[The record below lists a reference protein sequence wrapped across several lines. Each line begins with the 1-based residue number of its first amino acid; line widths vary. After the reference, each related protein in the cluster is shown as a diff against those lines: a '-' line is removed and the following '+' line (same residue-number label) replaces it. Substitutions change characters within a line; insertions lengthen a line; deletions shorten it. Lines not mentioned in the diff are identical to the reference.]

1 MTMMAVERDP
11 AGAAGSGSPPAG
23 GRGETPQPAPPLP
36 RDEAERAALSTVV
49 ESMGDG
55 LLVFDT
61 ERQLRYGNGRAA
73 QILGFSLA
81 SAIGASPQALLA
93 LLQPR
98 LADPQSV
105 VAAWKE
111 AVTRLGEHPR
121 FDVVLADGQDE
132 RTIEVSLFPIDTP
145 GRRRSG
151 LEIGVL
157 LRDVTLERR
166 LARAREEFTSMISH
180 EMRGPLTG
188 IVGYA
193 ELLANGKMAP
203 QQFQQCAQLILQE
216 SLRLATL
223 LDHVLDIE
231 RLEAGTLPFRPGPV
245 ALAPLVAEVFELYD
259 LRSPRHRLV
268 ADLSPDLPL
277 LWADRNQLRQ
287 VLENLVSNA
296 IKYSP
301 AGGEVRVQARPAGEL
316 VRISVS
322 DQGLGIPAA
331 ALPNLFRRFYR
342 VPGPE
347 RQAIGGTG
355 LGLAIVK
362 RIVEAHGGRIE
373 VSSTLGKGSTF
384 SFTIPAARSN
394 HKPVDGSG
402 SRPAEAR

>member
-11 AGAAGSGSPPAG
+11 AGAAGSVPPSAG
-23 GRGETPQPAPPLP
+23 GSGGASQPAPPLP

-61 ERQLRYGNGRAA
+61 EHRLRYGNERAA
-73 QILGFSLA
+73 QILGFSIA
-81 SAIGASPQALLA
+81 GAIGVSPQELLS
-93 LLQPR
+93 LLRPH
-98 LADPQSV
+98 LADPESV
-105 VAAWKE
+105 VAAWND
-111 AVTRLGEHPR
+111 AVTRLSEHPR
-121 FDVVLADGQDE
+121 FDAVLAGDE
-132 RTIEVSLFPIDTP
+132 GERAIEVSLFPIEMH
-145 GRRRSG
+145 GRRQPGG

-157 LRDVTLERR
+157 LRDVTMERR

-193 ELLANGKMAP
+193 ELMATGKMAP
-203 QQFQQCAQLILQE
+203 QQLQQCAQLILQE
-216 SLRLATL
+216 SLRLADL

-231 RLEAGTLPFRPGPV
+231 RLEAGTLPFRPKAV
-245 ALAPLVAEVFELYD
+245 SLAPLVAEVFELYD
-259 LRSPRHRLV
+259 LRSPKHRLV
-268 ADLSPDLPL
+268 ADLPADLPL

-287 VLENLVSNA
+287 VLENLISNA

-301 AGGEVRVQARPAGEL
+301 AGGEVRIQARPEGEM
-316 VRISVS
+316 VRISIS

-362 RIVEAHGGRIE
+362 RMVEVHGGRID
-373 VSSTLGKGSTF
+373 VSSNPGKGSTF
-384 SFTIPAARSN
+384 SFTIPVAHPDGA
-394 HKPVDGSG
+394 DGS
-402 SRPAEAR
+402 RQPVC

>member
-1 MTMMAVERDP
+1 MMAVERDP
-11 AGAAGSGSPPAG
+11 AGAAGSGSPSAG
-23 GRGETPQPAPPLP
+23 GRGEATQPASPLP
-36 RDEAERAALSTVV
+36 RDEAECAALSTVV

-61 ERQLRYGNGRAA
+61 EHRLRYGNERAA
-73 QILGFSLA
+73 RILGFSIA
-81 SAIGASPQALLA
+81 GAIGATPQALFS

-98 LADPQSV
+98 LAEPQSV
-105 VAAWKE
+105 VAAWE
-111 AVTRLGEHPR
+111 QAVTRLSEHPR
-121 FDVVLADGQDE
+121 FDIVLVDE
-132 RTIEVSLFPIDTP
+132 QGEWAIEVSLFPIDMP
-145 GRRRSG
+145 GRRQPGG
-151 LEIGVL
+151 LELGVL
-157 LRDVTLERR
+157 LRDVTMERR

-193 ELLANGKMAP
+193 ELLATGKMAP
-203 QQFQQCAQLILQE
+203 QQLQQCAQLILQE
-216 SLRLATL
+216 SLRLANL

-231 RLEAGTLPFRPGPV
+231 RLAAGTLPFRPGPV
-245 ALAPLVAEVFELYD
+245 ALAPLVAEVFKLYD

-268 ADLSPDLPL
+268 ADLPADLPV

-287 VLENLVSNA
+287 ILENLISNA

-301 AGGEVRVQARPAGEL
+301 AGGEVRVQARPAGKL

-362 RIVEAHGGRIE
+362 RMVEMHGGRID
-373 VSSTLGKGSTF
+373 VRSIPGKGSTF
-384 SFTIPAARSN
+384 SFTIPVA
-394 HKPVDGSG
+394 HLDGSG
-402 SRPAEAR
+402 QPAR